1 MRPTAALLRAAAS
14 RPPVLRLF
22 TGNQCSL
29 CDDVKRVVAQAS
41 QPHSLETVDI
51 GEKAHREFFRRY
63 KWDIPVLHID
73 GEYFAKHRVELG
85 ELEEALRQ
93 ASAGAEVSF
102 VARGRAGARRRA
114 SGRSC

>member
-14 RPPVLRLF
+14 RPALRLF
-22 TGNQCSL
+22 TGAQCSL

-85 ELEEALRQ
+85 ELDEALRQ
-93 ASAGAEVSF
+93 ASEGTF
-102 VARGRAGARRRA
+102 VAREGEPDARSA
-114 SGRSC
+114 

>member
-14 RPPVLRLF
+14 RAPVLRLF
-22 TGNQCSL
+22 TGAQCSL
-29 CDDVKRVVAQAS
+29 CDDVKRVVALTS
-41 QPHSLETVDI
+41 QPHTLETVDI

-73 GEYFAKHRVELG
+73 GQYFAKHRVELG

-93 ASAGAEVSF
+93 ASEGSF
-102 VARGRAGARRRA
+102 VAREGEPDARSA
-114 SGRSC
+114 